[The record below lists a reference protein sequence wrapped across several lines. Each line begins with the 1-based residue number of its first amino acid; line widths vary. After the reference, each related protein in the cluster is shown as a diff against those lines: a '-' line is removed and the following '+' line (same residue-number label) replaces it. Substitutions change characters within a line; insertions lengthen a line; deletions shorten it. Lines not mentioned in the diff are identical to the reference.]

1 MDTNYNIDVVKLYL
15 QDARNLKSFLET
27 GKKELIEEQ
36 KEKLEQKLDK
46 LNDMIIPS
54 LRDKTL
60 LKYKE
65 IYNDDNNE
73 EYQILKEKLKVLFEI
88 AQTELNEMLGIDTS
102 YCDDIL

>member
-27 GKKELIEEQ
+27 GKKELTEEQ
-36 KEKLEQKLDK
+36 KEKLDK

-54 LRDKTL
+54 LRNKTL

-73 EYQILKEKLKVLFEI
+73 EYQILKEKLKVLPEV

>member
-27 GKKELIEEQ
+27 GKKELTEEQ
-36 KEKLEQKLDK
+36 KEKLDK

-54 LRDKTL
+54 LRNKTL

-73 EYQILKEKLKVLFEI
+73 EYQILKEKLKVLPEI

>member
-15 QDARNLKSFLET
+15 QDTRNLKSFLET
-27 GKKELIEEQ
+27 GKKELTEEQ
-36 KEKLEQKLDK
+36 KEKLDK

-73 EYQILKEKLKVLFEI
+73 EYQILKEKLKVLPEI

>member
-27 GKKELIEEQ
+27 GKKELTEEQ
-36 KEKLEQKLDK
+36 KEKLDK

-60 LKYKE
+60 LKCKE

-73 EYQILKEKLKVLFEI
+73 EYQILKEKLKVLPE
-88 AQTELNEMLGIDTS
+88 TRYWG
-102 YCDDIL
+102 

>member
-1 MDTNYNIDVVKLYL
+1 M
-15 QDARNLKSFLET
+15 KSFLET
-27 GKKELIEEQ
+27 GKKELTEEQ
-36 KEKLEQKLDK
+36 KEKLDK

-73 EYQILKEKLKVLFEI
+73 EYQILKEKLKVLPEI
-88 AQTELNEMLGIDTS
+88 AQIELNEMLGIDTS

>member
-27 GKKELIEEQ
+27 GKKELTE
-36 KEKLEQKLDK
+36 KEKLDK

-65 IYNDDNNE
+65 IYNDDNFC
-73 EYQILKEKLKVLFEI
+73 LR
-88 AQTELNEMLGIDTS
+88 
-102 YCDDIL
+102 